1 MTGLVFA
8 AIAATPAMANTY
20 HSYSSRGSTVGTASY
35 GAYTYA
41 PGNGAY
47 AFAGPAVRRSG
58 PYGVNGW
65 DPDPSI
71 RLQLRRDDTSEGAN

>member
-1 MTGLVFA
+1 MKKLMTGLIFA
-8 AIAATPAMANTY
+8 AIAATPAMANSH
-20 HSYSSRGSTVGTASY
+20 HSRYSRGPSY

-41 PGNGAY
+41 PGYGAY
-47 AFAGPAVRRSG
+47 GSVGPAVRGSG
-58 PYGVNGW
+58 PYGAYGS